1 MRALY
6 IPFVLGLIAACGPAD
21 RNGGECTDAE
31 HCDMGPCNA
40 GETRTCYTGH
50 MGTEGV
56 GPCVGG
62 TQTCLAGGN
71 WGNCDGEIL
80 PATENCTDGVDNNCN
95 GMVDEDIDQDGDG
108 YTSCHGDCCDSTEC
122 SNPAEV
128 NPGAFEVPGDG
139 IDNDCDGMIDNA
151 VGLCDTGLAAD
162 SSMAMDYAKAIDLCQ
177 TATMADKKW
186 GVIDA
191 KLSLTDGMGTPDGK
205 SRSIRPKFGTNTMPQ
220 LGSSMAVISSGV
232 AAAKND
238 AGWQDA
244 QSDAYMPGTS
254 APFPADFLMANGGKL
269 PNAPGCPGAN
279 PLSSANDPVMLTLKI
294 RVPTNAHSFSIK
306 SNFYSAEFP
315 EYTCSPFNDFFVIL
329 LDSTYNGNPPN
340 PMDKNLA
347 FYSPPNSMM
356 TYPVGVNLA
365 ANDTGLFTQ
374 CKNGGTGCAGLNQ
387 GMIHTCLNTI
397 DLAGTGF
404 DAATGGC
411 GDSNLEGGA
420 TGWLT
425 TTGNVVPGEVITLR
439 IAIWDTSDERLDS
452 LALIDAFTWSAEGS
466 DPGTVIERTI
476 EPIQPVSAATG
487 LAIPSAND

>member
-1 MRALY
+1 
-6 IPFVLGLIAACGPAD
+6 
-21 RNGGECTDAE
+21 
-31 HCDMGPCNA
+31 
-40 GETRTCYTGH
+40 
-50 MGTEGV
+50 
-56 GPCVGG
+56 
-62 TQTCLAGGN
+62 
-71 WGNCDGEIL
+71 
-80 PATENCTDGVDNNCN
+80 
-95 GMVDEDIDQDGDG
+95 
-108 YTSCHGDCCDSTEC
+108 
-122 SNPAEV
+122 
-128 NPGAFEVPGDG
+128 
-139 IDNDCDGMIDNA
+139 
-151 VGLCDTGLAAD
+151 
-162 SSMAMDYAKAIDLCQ
+162 
-177 TATMADKKW
+177 
-186 GVIDA
+186 
-191 KLSLTDGMGTPDGK
+191 MGTPDAK

-374 CKNGGTGCAGLNQ
+374 CKNGGTGCAGANQ

-425 TTGNVVPGEVITLR
+425 TTGNVVPGEIITVR
-439 IAIWDTSDERLDS
+439 IAIWDTSDEDLDS

>member
-1 MRALY
+1 
-6 IPFVLGLIAACGPAD
+6 
-21 RNGGECTDAE
+21 
-31 HCDMGPCNA
+31 
-40 GETRTCYTGH
+40 
-50 MGTEGV
+50 
-56 GPCVGG
+56 
-62 TQTCLAGGN
+62 
-71 WGNCDGEIL
+71 
-80 PATENCTDGVDNNCN
+80 
-95 GMVDEDIDQDGDG
+95 
-108 YTSCHGDCCDSTEC
+108 
-122 SNPAEV
+122 
-128 NPGAFEVPGDG
+128 
-139 IDNDCDGMIDNA
+139 MIDNA

-220 LGSSMAVISSGV
+220 LGASMAVISSGT
-232 AAAKND
+232 AAAKGDTNPD
-238 AGWQDA
+238 WVDA
-244 QSDAYMPGTS
+244 QSSYQPGTS
-254 APFPADFLMANGGKL
+254 AAFPADFYAANGHKL
-269 PNAPGCPGAN
+269 PNAPGCPQATGN
-279 PLSSANDPVMLTLKI
+279 NANDPVMLTLTI
-294 RVPTNAHSFSIK
+294 RVPTNAHSFTIK
-306 SNFYSAEFP
+306 SNFYSSEFP

-329 LDSTYNGNPPN
+329 LDSTYNGTPPN

-347 FYSPPNSMM
+347 FYSPPNSTM

-365 ANDTGLFTQ
+365 ANDTGLFTE

-425 TTGNVVPGEVITLR
+425 TTGNVVPGEIITVR
-439 IAIWDTSDERLDS
+439 IAIWDTSDEDLDS